1 MWRLEVETRGVEQV
15 ESRVFLAG
23 LDQNLQ
29 PVGGDNSPT
38 MFSPSV
44 RLPWLLYDVERIFQ
58 IVDGCHSTAHPG
70 PALEVDV
77 KLGESVLNHNKVV
90 NYDPMVGAVRCQD
103 LVSLCTSVSL
113 SVSRLCLCV
122 LTVCQVL

>member
-77 KLGESVLNHNKVV
+77 KPGESVLNHVCHRLEITRTL
-90 NYDPMVGAVRCQD
+90 GD
-103 LVSLCTSVSL
+103 LSEETQNLYISLGYCW
-113 SVSRLCLCV
+113 
-122 LTVCQVL
+122 